1 MVFWVILETSGIL
14 LSIIVIHK
22 LASANGRGE
31 ILDTS
36 TEFFFG
42 SFTVSARKYSFARKK
57 ANLKSL

>member
-14 LSIIVIHK
+14 LSVIHE

-36 TEFFFG
+36 AEFFWVALQFLHENIR
-42 SFTVSARKYSFARKK
+42 SLVKK
-57 ANLKSL
+57 QILKSL

>member
-36 TEFFFG
+36 TEFFLVALQFLHENIR
-42 SFTVSARKYSFARKK
+42 SLLKK
-57 ANLKSL
+57 QT

>member
-14 LSIIVIHK
+14 LSIIVIHE

-36 TEFFFG
+36 TEFFLVALQFLHENIR
-42 SFTVSARKYSFARKK
+42 SPVKK
-57 ANLKSL
+57 QT